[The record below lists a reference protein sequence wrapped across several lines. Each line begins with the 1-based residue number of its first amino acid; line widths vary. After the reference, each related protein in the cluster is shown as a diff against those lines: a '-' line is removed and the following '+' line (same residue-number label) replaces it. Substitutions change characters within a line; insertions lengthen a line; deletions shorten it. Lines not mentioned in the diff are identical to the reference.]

1 MKIEQYGYV
10 LISNDE
16 ESICCH
22 VPSGYQK
29 FIPISDLN
37 NTPIKI
43 YTTERKAISAA
54 EKIFQWKPSLPGI
67 LNGTPYNWMYHCKV
81 MKVKFNL
88 CTVV

>member
-10 LISNDE
+10 LVSNDE

-54 EKIFQWKPSLPGI
+54 EKIFQWE
-67 LNGTPYNWMYHCKV
+67 PYGWMCRCKV

-88 CTVV
+88 STEN